1 MATEKIEQI
10 EQFLGFKL
18 QHLPLD
24 GDEFNSA
31 VFYKN
36 RNSYN
41 LNSNGELVELN
52 LQDNGLN
59 DLSFLKTF
67 KALTHLTL
75 AGNRITD
82 VQVLTHLTKLEFLDL
97 GSNLIEDITPICTLK
112 NLKSL
117 RLDHNEISH
126 FPRLDSAQLLE
137 LWLYNNKIRDVRNL
151 KWLKNL
157 GSLNISHNEL
167 RDIKPIKELRLI
179 EHLNLAKNYIA
190 DIHHLEIFKRFVSLS
205 LGGNQITDISSLCSI
220 TIEDLDLSN
229 NMVFDLTPLYFPLK
243 QSKISS
249 LNAFNNPLLYPHPKT
264 IEFNEEVL
272 LEWFEENLTTAKHL
286 IRQNRKTKEKKL
298 DLGNCGLTDLSM
310 IPELFEC
317 DHLEEL
323 ILSNEYA
330 VDDNGRW
337 NKDRSRNSHLPNNI
351 FNIPDSIKK
360 LIKLKRLIIGGDWK
374 KKNTRS
380 WRIRSIVNIV
390 KLKNLEFLN
399 VSNNQIKQIPSLKNL
414 RKITHIHLNNNE
426 ITKGQPINLPNLKEF
441 FLSNNKLSSV
451 DFLEKQLNLDSL
463 DLHSNN
469 ITDLKPLL
477 HLISKIGITEDKW
490 KHGTICIQKN
500 PLINPSMDVVLLGK
514 EAVIRI
520 MTQVAGGDYYL
531 NNDIKLIL
539 VGNSQVGKTT
549 LAKFLT
555 GDPNFKK
562 DTDFTIWMEELQF
575 MFEGKFIRVLDFG
588 GHDFYHDTHH
598 LFFTNN
604 CIYLLLWE
612 EETNNM
618 GTRQISSPAGDAK
631 DGILETQD
639 FPLKYWLDSI
649 KFYSEEKEA
658 SNFNFEIDKER
669 DNQSFASSVVVIQNK
684 VWGDEQVQFLNNRKL
699 HDDYPFIR
707 EFLNIDIHD
716 ERNTTHLLEVF
727 SRVLNSSQ
735 ILGAKFPKYY
745 ETIKDNLML
754 YDKKV
759 ILTIEEFRN
768 YCNSLPGVNIE
779 IEDTIILLKYLNNVG
794 LVIYNSYLKNSVF
807 IQKQELRSLIQKTLR
822 PLKKLGGKFFQKDVH
837 DSLGDS
843 ENASEIIALLIHYKL
858 IFKLPKLKNER
869 KDYQEYVAPLY
880 LPNKP
885 NNLVDILLDKNLKPY
900 RRFFYTGFINKHVIL
915 SLFSRYGKD
924 ILIEEVNSSSYYWKN
939 GLIIRSPKTE
949 EILAIIFNP
958 GNKNGNAHIDI
969 LKVNRQ
975 EETEFSTQVVEFI
988 KELNIDYSG
997 FEEAVT
1003 LTGRFYLNLKNL
1015 IIAAKAGE
1023 KFILGTDLNKKEKIF
1038 SIHSFNDYLPADL
1051 RNPLKKAI
1059 ISYSK
1064 QDIHLVNEFKKTA
1077 LGPLKMEGYISEW
1090 YCTDLI
1096 AGEEWNEEIQQR
1108 VQESEVAFVMVS
1120 SNSMNTS
1127 YILNEEIKTLIDRY
1141 DSINESKK
1149 PMIIP
1154 ILLKPYH
1161 WTTSHKKY
1169 NLGRFSALPYTAKP
1183 VNDFKDREI
1192 AWYMVG
1198 ESIRIA
1204 IEQKFS
1210 ADRLTEIDWKEF
1222 WTKGEV
1228 SKTMKGYFERL
1239 MGGKLD
1245 NNY

>member
-1 MATEKIEQI
+1 VATERIEQI
-10 EQFLGFKL
+10 EKFLGFKL

-52 LQDNGLN
+52 LQDNGLS
-59 DLSFLKTF
+59 DLSFLKTL

-82 VQVLTHLTKLEFLDL
+82 VQALSHLTKLEFLDL

-117 RLDHNEISH
+117 RLDHNEISQ
-126 FPRLDSAQLLE
+126 FPRLECAQLLE
-137 LWLYNNKIRDVRNL
+137 LWLYKNKIRDVGNL

-167 RDIKPIKELRLI
+167 RDIKPIKELKLI

-190 DIHHLEIFKRFVSLS
+190 DIHHLEIFKRLVSLS

-229 NMVFDLTPLYFPLK
+229 NMIFDLTPLYFPLK
-243 QSKISS
+243 QRKISS

-272 LEWFEENLTTAKHL
+272 LEWFEENLSTAKHL
-286 IRQNRKTKEKKL
+286 ITQNRRTKEKKL

-337 NKDRSRNSHLPNNI
+337 DKGTSNNNHLPNNI
-351 FNIPDSIKK
+351 YNIPDSIKN
-360 LIKLKRLIIGGDWK
+360 LSKLKRLIIGGDWE

-414 RKITHIHLNNNE
+414 RKITHIHLNNNK
-426 ITKGQPINLPNLKEF
+426 ITKGQPIYLPNLKEF

-451 DFLEKQLNLDSL
+451 DFLEKQINLDSL

-477 HLISKIGITEDKW
+477 HLIGKIGITEDKW

-500 PLINPSMDVVLLGK
+500 PLINPSMDVVRLGK

-520 MTQVAGGDYYL
+520 MTQVAGGEYCL
-531 NNDIKLIL
+531 NHDIKLIL

-549 LAKFLT
+549 LANFLT
-555 GDPNFKK
+555 EDPNFKN
-562 DTDFTIWMEELQF
+562 DTNFTIWMEELQF
-575 MFEGKFIRVLDFG
+575 VFKDKFIRILDFG

-604 CIYLLLWE
+604 CIYFLMWE
-612 EETNNM
+612 EETDKM
-618 GTRQISSPAGDAK
+618 STRQISNAAEDLK

-658 SNFNFEIDKER
+658 SNFNFEIDKEK
-669 DNQSFASSVVVIQNK
+669 DDQSYSSSVVVIQNK
-684 VWGDEQVQFLNNRKL
+684 VLGEQKIKFLNNKKL
-699 HDDYPFIR
+699 HDNYPFIR
-707 EFLNIDIHD
+707 EFLNIDIHS
-716 ERNTTHLLEVF
+716 ERNTSQLLDVF

-745 ETIKDNLML
+745 EIVKNNLMQ
-754 YDKKV
+754 YDQKI
-759 ILTIEEFRN
+759 ILTVDEFRN
-768 YCNSLPGVNIE
+768 YCNSLEGVE
-779 IEDTIILLKYLNNVG
+779 IDTDDAVILLKYLNNLG
-794 LVIYNSYLKNSVF
+794 FVIYNSQLKNSVF
-807 IQKQELRSLIQKTLR
+807 IQKKELRILIQKTLR
-822 PLKKLGGKFFQKDVH
+822 PLKKLGGRFFEKDVFANIGNRE
-837 DSLGDS
+837 DSLKIL
-843 ENASEIIALLIHYKL
+843 NLLIQYKL
-858 IFKLPKLKNER
+858 IFKLPKPSKER
-869 KDYQEYVAPLY
+869 QNHQEYVAPLY
-880 LPNKP
+880 LPENP
-885 NNLVDILLDKNLKPY
+885 NNLVNILLDKNLVPH
-900 RRFFYTGFINKHVIL
+900 RRFFYTGFINKHSIL
-915 SLFSRYGKD
+915 SLFSEYGKD
-924 ILIEEVNSSSYYWKN
+924 IVTEEINNSSYYWKN

-949 EILAIIFNP
+949 EILAILFNP
-958 GNKNGNAHIDI
+958 GDNNGNAYIDI
-969 LKVNRQ
+969 LKVNRK
-975 EETEFSTQVVEFI
+975 EDTEFSTQVIEFI
-988 KELNIDYSG
+988 KKINIDYSG
-997 FEEAVT
+997 FEEAIT
-1003 LTGRFYLNLKNL
+1003 LTGRFYVNLKNL
-1015 IIAAKAGE
+1015 INAAKEGE
-1023 KFILGTDLNKKEKIF
+1023 KFILGIDSDKKEKII
-1038 SIHSFNDYLPADL
+1038 SIHSFNDYLPAEL

-1064 QDIHLVNEFKKTA
+1064 RDLELVNEFKQTA
-1077 LGPLKMEGYISEW
+1077 LGPLKTEGYISEW

-1096 AGEEWNEEIQQR
+1096 AGDEWNDEIQQR
-1108 VQESEVAFVMVS
+1108 VKECEIAFIMIS
-1120 SNSMNTS
+1120 SNSMTTA

-1141 DSINESKK
+1141 DNANEGKN

-1161 WTTSHKKY
+1161 WTTSHKRY

-1192 AWYMVG
+1192 GWYMVG

-1228 SKTMKGYFERL
+1228 NKTMKGYFERL
-1239 MGGKLD
+1239 MAGKLD